1 MTTEDAE
8 RARLRDDPAGW
19 RRWGPY
25 VSERAWGT
33 VREDYSANGDAW
45 NYVTHDQAR
54 SRAFRWSEEGLGGIC
69 DDHQLLC
76 LAFAFWNGVDP
87 ILKER
92 IFGLTGPQGN
102 HGEDAKEY
110 WWYVDS
116 TPTHSWMRWRYLYP
130 QAAFPYDD
138 LVAENA
144 RRGQLDPEY
153 ELADTGALDNGF
165 WDITVDYAKETPEDL
180 VLELRARNAGASTQ
194 TLHVLPTLWFR
205 NTWAW
210 GLTDTKPA
218 LHVESM
224 RIVADHT
231 VIGRMFLVGDGD
243 YTPLVCDNEFNAER
257 LWGST
262 SPSAFPKDGINDH
275 VIQGAATA
283 NPTQAGTKAALHYV
297 LTVDAGMS
305 AVIRLRLGRR
315 EVEAADGASE
325 VVERRHTEADAFYAS
340 VIPSR
345 LTSDQRLVA
354 RQALSGML
362 WGKQFYH
369 YNVTRWL
376 DGDPALPPPPPE
388 RLTGRNAGWRH
399 LDTADVV
406 SMPDK
411 WEYPWFAAWDLGFQ
425 CVALAHV
432 DPEFAKQQLIL
443 LCREWYMHANGQ
455 LPAYEWSFDDVNPP
469 VHAWAAL
476 RVFEIDGATDFE
488 FLARVFHKLLIN
500 FTWWVNREDAEGNNI
515 FEGGFL
521 GLDNI
526 GPFNRSEVLPEGG
539 RLEQSDG
546 TAWMA
551 MYSLNLLEIAL
562 VLATFDRTYEDVA
575 TKFFEHFAAIATA
588 MNEQGLWDDDAG
600 FYYDSWHVADGTRVP
615 IQARSIVGLIPL
627 CAATTL
633 GDATLRR
640 LPDFAERLR
649 LFVKLKP
656 RFAAAVSLEVEDA
669 ERESRLLA
677 IVDPERLRRI
687 LEYVLDESEFLS
699 DHGLRAL
706 SRFHA
711 DHPLEID
718 LGGAVARLDYEPA
731 ESTSRLY
738 GGNSNWRGPIW
749 FPVNHLIIEALRVYH
764 RFLGDTWTVEYPRGS
779 GRQAHL
785 GAVAD
790 DIAARLASIFLRA
803 ADGRRPVVAGIGL
816 YARPDLADAVP
827 FHEYF
832 HAETGQGLGASHQT
846 GWTGLVADLLL
857 RSTAARDRYDI
868 AALLERP
875 ATLG

>member
-1 MTTEDAE
+1 MSTGGAE

-33 VREDYSANGDAW
+33 VREDYSADGDAW
-45 NYVTHDQAR
+45 NFVSHDQAR

-69 DDHQLLC
+69 DEHQLLC
-76 LAFAFWNGVDP
+76 LAFSFWNGVDP

-130 QAAFPYDD
+130 QAAFPYED
-138 LVAENA
+138 LIAENA
-144 RRGQLDPEY
+144 RRSQLDPEY
-153 ELADTGALDNGF
+153 ELADTGVLEHGF

-180 VLELRARNAGASTQ
+180 VLELRARNTGGSAE

-210 GLTDTKPA
+210 GITDTVPA
-218 LHVESM
+218 LHVENS
-224 RIVADHT
+224 RLVADHT
-231 VIGRMFLVGDGD
+231 VVGRMFLIGDGD
-243 YTPLVCDNEFNAER
+243 YTTLVCDNESNAER
-257 LWGST
+257 LWGSR
-262 SPSAFPKDGINDH
+262 SRSRFPKDGINDH
-275 VIQGAATA
+275 VTRGMDTV
-283 NPTQAGTKAALHYV
+283 NPAQTGTKGALHYV
-297 LTVDAGMS
+297 VAVDPGDT

-315 EVEAADGASE
+315 ETDAAGGVAAALE
-325 VVERRHTEADAFYAS
+325 LRHAEADAFYADLMS
-340 VIPSR
+340 ER
-345 LTSDQRLVA
+345 LSTDEQLVA

-376 DGDPALPPPPPE
+376 DGDPSEPAPPAE
-388 RLTGRNAGWRH
+388 RLAGRNAGWRH
-399 LDTADVV
+399 VDTADVL

-432 DPEFAKQQLIL
+432 DPEFAKEQLIL

-476 RVFEIDGATDFE
+476 RVFEIDGATDYQ

-500 FTWWVNREDAEGNNI
+500 FTWWVNREDTEGNNI

-526 GPFNRSEVLPEGG
+526 GPFNRSALLPAGG
-539 RLEQSDG
+539 HLEQSDG

-551 MYSLNLLEIAL
+551 MYSLNLLEMAL

-588 MNEQGLWDDDAG
+588 MNEQGLWDEEAG
-600 FYYDSWHVADGTRVP
+600 FYYDSWHLADGTRVP
-615 IQARSIVGLIPL
+615 IEARSIVGLIPL

-633 GDATLRR
+633 GHETLRR
-640 LPDFAERLR
+640 LPDFAARLR
-649 LFVKLKP
+649 MFMTLKP
-656 RFAAAVSLEVEDA
+656 RFAAAVSLDDVDA

-677 IVDPERLRRI
+677 IVDPDRLRRI
-687 LEYVLDESEFLS
+687 LEYVLDEAEFLS
-699 DHGLRAL
+699 EHGLRAL

-711 DHPLEID
+711 DHPLEVN
-718 LGGAVARLDYEPA
+718 LGGAIARLDYEPA

-738 GGNSNWRGPIW
+738 GGNSNWRGPVW

-764 RFLGDTWTVEYPRGS
+764 RFLGDGWTVEYPRGS

-785 GAVAD
+785 GEVAD
-790 DIAARLASIFLRA
+790 GIAARLASIFLA
-803 ADGRRPVVAGIGL
+803 GAGGVRPVVAGIPL
-816 YARPDLADAVP
+816 YSRPDLAEAIP

-857 RSTAARDRYDI
+857 RRTGARDRYDI
-868 AALLERP
+868 ASLSERP

>member
-1 MTTEDAE
+1 
-8 RARLRDDPAGW
+8 
-19 RRWGPY
+19 
-25 VSERAWGT
+25 
-33 VREDYSANGDAW
+33 
-45 NYVTHDQAR
+45 
-54 SRAFRWSEEGLGGIC
+54 
-69 DDHQLLC
+69 
-76 LAFAFWNGVDP
+76 
-87 ILKER
+87 
-92 IFGLTGPQGN
+92 
-102 HGEDAKEY
+102 
-110 WWYVDS
+110 
-116 TPTHSWMRWRYLYP
+116 
-130 QAAFPYDD
+130 
-138 LVAENA
+138 
-144 RRGQLDPEY
+144 
-153 ELADTGALDNGF
+153 
-165 WDITVDYAKETPEDL
+165 
-180 VLELRARNAGASTQ
+180 
-194 TLHVLPTLWFR
+194 
-205 NTWAW
+205 
-210 GLTDTKPA
+210 
-218 LHVESM
+218 
-224 RIVADHT
+224 
-231 VIGRMFLVGDGD
+231 
-243 YTPLVCDNEFNAER
+243 
-257 LWGST
+257 
-262 SPSAFPKDGINDH
+262 
-275 VIQGAATA
+275 
-283 NPTQAGTKAALHYV
+283 
-297 LTVDAGMS
+297 MS
-305 AVIRLRLGRR
+305 AVIRLRFGRR
-315 EVEAADGASE
+315 EGEAAEGASE
-325 VVERRHTEADAFYAS
+325 VIERRRSEADAFYAS
-340 VIPSR
+340 VIPGR
-345 LTSDQRLVA
+345 LTTDERLVA

-476 RVFEIDGATDFE
+476 RVFEIDGATDFQ

-526 GPFNRSEVLPEGG
+526 GPFNRSVVLPEGG

-575 TKFFEHFAAIATA
+575 TKFFEHFATIATA

-600 FYYDSWHVADGTRVP
+600 FYYDSWHLANGARVP

-640 LPDFAERLR
+640 LPDYAERLR
-649 LFVKLKP
+649 LFIKLKP
-656 RFAAAVSLEVEDA
+656 RYAAAVSLEVEDT
-669 ERESRLLA
+669 EHESRLLA

-718 LGGAVARLDYEPA
+718 LGGAVARLDYEPG

-790 DIAARLASIFLRA
+790 DIAARLASIFLHSA
-803 ADGRRPVVAGIGL
+803 AGGRPVVAGIAL
-816 YARPDLADAVP
+816 YARPDLADAIP

-857 RSTAARDRYDI
+857 RTTAARDRYDI

>member
-1 MTTEDAE
+1 
-8 RARLRDDPAGW
+8 
-19 RRWGPY
+19 
-25 VSERAWGT
+25 
-33 VREDYSANGDAW
+33 
-45 NYVTHDQAR
+45 
-54 SRAFRWSEEGLGGIC
+54 
-69 DDHQLLC
+69 
-76 LAFAFWNGVDP
+76 
-87 ILKER
+87 
-92 IFGLTGPQGN
+92 
-102 HGEDAKEY
+102 
-110 WWYVDS
+110 
-116 TPTHSWMRWRYLYP
+116 
-130 QAAFPYDD
+130 
-138 LVAENA
+138 
-144 RRGQLDPEY
+144 
-153 ELADTGALDNGF
+153 
-165 WDITVDYAKETPEDL
+165 
-180 VLELRARNAGASTQ
+180 
-194 TLHVLPTLWFR
+194 
-205 NTWAW
+205 
-210 GLTDTKPA
+210 
-218 LHVESM
+218 
-224 RIVADHT
+224 
-231 VIGRMFLVGDGD
+231 
-243 YTPLVCDNEFNAER
+243 
-257 LWGST
+257 
-262 SPSAFPKDGINDH
+262 
-275 VIQGAATA
+275 
-283 NPTQAGTKAALHYV
+283 
-297 LTVDAGMS
+297 MS
-305 AVIRLRLGRR
+305 AVIRLRFGRR

-325 VVERRHTEADAFYAS
+325 VVERRHGEADAFYAS
-340 VIPSR
+340 VIPER
-345 LTSDQRLVA
+345 LTTDERLVA

-476 RVFEIDGATDFE
+476 RVFEIDGANDFQ

-526 GPFNRSEVLPEGG
+526 GPFNRSVVLPEGG

-600 FYYDSWHVADGTRVP
+600 FYYDSWHLADGTRVP

-649 LFVKLKP
+649 LFIKAQTALRRRGVTPGRGRGAREPAAGDRRP
-656 RFAAAVSLEVEDA
+656 RAAATDPRVRARRVRVPQRPRPARAVTVSC
-669 ERESRLLA
+669 
-677 IVDPERLRRI
+677 
-687 LEYVLDESEFLS
+687 
-699 DHGLRAL
+699 
-706 SRFHA
+706 
-711 DHPLEID
+711 
-718 LGGAVARLDYEPA
+718 
-731 ESTSRLY
+731 
-738 GGNSNWRGPIW
+738 
-749 FPVNHLIIEALRVYH
+749 
-764 RFLGDTWTVEYPRGS
+764 
-779 GRQAHL
+779 
-785 GAVAD
+785 
-790 DIAARLASIFLRA
+790 
-803 ADGRRPVVAGIGL
+803 RP
-816 YARPDLADAVP
+816 
-827 FHEYF
+827 
-832 HAETGQGLGASHQT
+832 S
-846 GWTGLVADLLL
+846 
-857 RSTAARDRYDI
+857 ARDRPRRKRSRGSTTSPRSWHRGCM
-868 AALLERP
+868 AATPTGEARSGFRS
-875 ATLG
+875 TT

>member
-1 MTTEDAE
+1 VTNHDAE

-25 VSERAWGT
+25 LSERAWGT

-45 NYVTHDQAR
+45 NYVPHDQAR

-69 DDHQLLC
+69 DEHQLLC
-76 LAFAFWNGVDP
+76 LAFVFWNGVDP

-130 QAAFPYDD
+130 QVAFPYDD
-138 LVAENA
+138 LLAENQ
-144 RRGQLDPEY
+144 RRGELDPEY
-153 ELADTGALDNGF
+153 ELADTGVLDSGF

-180 VLELRARNAGASTQ
+180 ILELRARNTGGTTQ
-194 TLHVLPTLWFR
+194 SLHILPTLWFR

-210 GLTDTKPA
+210 GITDTTPS
-218 LHVESM
+218 LHVENG

-231 VIGRMFLVGDGD
+231 VVGRMFLTGDGD
-243 YTPLVCDNEFNAER
+243 HTTLVCDNESNAER

-262 SPSAFPKDGINDH
+262 SRSGFPKDGINDH
-275 VIQGAATA
+275 VIHAAQTV
-283 NPTQAGTKAALHYV
+283 NPAQVGTKAALHYV
-297 LTVDAGMS
+297 LSVDAGEH
-305 AVIRLRLGRR
+305 ALIRLRFGRR
-315 EVEAADGASE
+315 ETDAAGGAAAALE
-325 VVERRHTEADAFYAS
+325 LRHSEADAFYAS
-340 VIPSR
+340 VMVDR
-345 LTSDQRLVA
+345 LATDERLVV

-376 DGDPALPPPPPE
+376 DGDPAEPAPPAE
-388 RLTGRNAGWRH
+388 RLVGRNAGWRH
-399 LDTADVV
+399 VDTADVL

-476 RVFEIDGATDFE
+476 RVFEIDGATDYQ

-521 GLDNI
+521 GLDNV
-526 GPFNRSEVLPEGG
+526 GPFNRSAVLPAGG
-539 RLEQSDG
+539 HLEQSDG

-562 VLATFDRTYEDVA
+562 ILASFDRTYEDVA
-575 TKFFEHFAAIATA
+575 TKFFEHFATIATA

-600 FYYDSWHVADGTRVP
+600 FYYDSWHLADGTRVP

-633 GDATLRR
+633 GHDTLRR
-640 LPDFAERLR
+640 LPDFAARLR
-649 LFVKLKP
+649 LFITLKP
-656 RFAAAVSLEVEDA
+656 RYAAAVSLEVEDA
-669 ERESRLLA
+669 QRESRLLA
-677 IVDPERLRRI
+677 IVDPGRLRRM

-699 DHGLRAL
+699 DHGLRSL
-706 SRFHA
+706 SRFHV
-711 DHPLEID
+711 DHPLD
-718 LGGAVARLDYEPA
+718 VNLGGAVARLDYEPA

-764 RFLGDTWTVEYPRGS
+764 RFLGDAWTVEYPRGS

-790 DIAARLASIFLRA
+790 DIAARLASIFLKA
-803 ADGRRPVVAGIGL
+803 ADGVRPVVAGIGL
-816 YARPDLADAVP
+816 YTRPDLADAVP

-857 RSTAARDRYDI
+857 RRTGERDRYDI
-868 AALLERP
+868 ASLSDRA

>member
-1 MTTEDAE
+1 MSSDDAE

-25 VSERAWGT
+25 LSERAWGT

-45 NYVTHDQAR
+45 NYVSHDQAR

-69 DDHQLLC
+69 DEHQLLC
-76 LAFAFWNGVDP
+76 LAFSFWNGVDP

-130 QAAFPYDD
+130 QVSFPYDD
-138 LVAENA
+138 LIAENA

-153 ELADTGALDNGF
+153 ELADTGVLDGGF

-180 VLELRARNAGASTQ
+180 VIELRARNAGATTQ

-210 GLTDTKPA
+210 GITDTVPV
-218 LHVESM
+218 LHVENG
-224 RIVADHT
+224 RVVADHT
-231 VIGRMFLVGDGD
+231 VVGRMFLTGDGD
-243 YTPLVCDNEFNAER
+243 YTTLVCDNESNAQR
-257 LWGST
+257 LWGSA
-262 SPSAFPKDGINDH
+262 SRSSFPKDGINDH
-275 VIQGAATA
+275 VLRAANTV
-283 NPTQAGTKAALHYV
+283 NPAQVGTKAALHYV
-297 LTVDAGMS
+297 FSIDPGKS
-305 AVIRLRLGRR
+305 AVVKLRFGRR
-315 EVEAADGASE
+315 ETDAAAGASAALE
-325 VVERRHTEADAFYAS
+325 LRRGEADAFYAGLMS
-340 VIPSR
+340 DG
-345 LTSDQRLVA
+345 LTTDERLVV

-376 DGDPALPPPPPE
+376 DGDPAEPAPPPE

-399 LDTADVV
+399 VDTADVL

-432 DPEFAKQQLIL
+432 DPEFAKGQLIL

-476 RVFEIDGATDFE
+476 RVFEIDGATDYQ

-526 GPFNRSEVLPEGG
+526 GPFNRSALLPAGG
-539 RLEQSDG
+539 HLEQSDG

-551 MYSLNLLEIAL
+551 MYSLNLLEMAL
-562 VLATFDRTYEDVA
+562 TLATFDRTYEDVA
-575 TKFFEHFAAIATA
+575 TKFFEHFAGIATA
-588 MNEQGLWDDDAG
+588 MNEQGLWDEDAG
-600 FYYDSWHVADGTRVP
+600 FYYDSWHLADGTRVP

-633 GDATLRR
+633 GHETLRR
-640 LPDFAERLR
+640 LPDFAARLR
-649 LFVKLKP
+649 LFIKLKP
-656 RFAAAVSLEVEDA
+656 RYAAAVSLDVE
-669 ERESRLLA
+669 ETQRESRLLA
-677 IVDPERLRRI
+677 IVDADRLRRI
-687 LEYVLDESEFLS
+687 LEYVLDEGEFLS

-706 SRFHA
+706 SRYHA
-711 DHPLEID
+711 DHPLDVD

-738 GGNSNWRGPIW
+738 GGNSNWRGPVW

-764 RFLGDTWTVEYPRGS
+764 RFLGDAWTVEYPRGS

-785 GAVAD
+785 GEVAD
-790 DIAARLASIFLRA
+790 DIAARLASIFLTGA
-803 ADGRRPVVAGIGL
+803 GGVRPVVAGIKL
-816 YARPDLADAVP
+816 YTRPDLADAIP

-857 RSTAARDRYDI
+857 RRTGARDRYDI
-868 AALLERP
+868 ASLSERP